1 MISLILIAL
10 ILCNNTSTHMSLHW
24 DTLSWFRVIQS
35 LILFINP
42 ASLVKKQKYKL
53 NSRWFDLTWTR
64 THYLQDSR
72 WACYLL
78 HHLTWPGLEPTIY
91 KTQGEHA
98 IHYITW
104 PDLDS
109 NPLSTRLQGE
119 HAIHYITWPNL
130 DSNPLSTGLQGE
142 HAIHHLT
149 WTLTHYLQDSRWA
162 CYSLHHLTWPG
173 LEPTI
178 YKTQGEH
185 AIHYITWPDL
195 TWTLTHYLQDWRWA
209 CYPLHHQCR

>member
-1 MISLILIAL
+1 
-10 ILCNNTSTHMSLHW
+10 MSLHW

-72 WACYLL
+72 WACYPL
-78 HHLTWPGLEPTIY
+78 HH
-91 KTQGEHA
+91 
-98 IHYITW
+98 
-104 PDLDS
+104 
-109 NPLSTRLQGE
+109 R
-119 HAIHYITWPNL
+119 
-130 DSNPLSTGLQGE
+130 
-142 HAIHHLT
+142 
-149 WTLTHYLQDSRWA
+149 
-162 CYSLHHLTWPG
+162 

-195 TWTLTHYLQDWRWA
+195 TWTRTHYLQLKVSMLSITSPDLTWTRTHYLQDFKVSMLSITSPTRTHYLQDFKVSMLSITSPPRTHYLQDSRWA

>member
-10 ILCNNTSTHMSLHW
+10 ILWNNTSTHMSLHW

-72 WACYLL
+72 WACYPL
-78 HHLTWPGLEPTIY
+78 HHRLEPTIYKTSMWACYPLHHRLEPTIY

-98 IHYITW
+98 IHYITNA
-104 PDLDS
+104 D
-109 NPLSTRLQGE
+109 NNV
-119 HAIHYITWPNL
+119 AIIFAQSH
-130 DSNPLSTGLQGE
+130 G
-142 HAIHHLT
+142 
-149 WTLTHYLQDSRWA
+149 HYLRNK
-162 CYSLHHLTWPG
+162 YSIQFKGDLILF
-173 LEPTI
+173 I
-178 YKTQGEH
+178 YKNWERE
-185 AIHYITWPDL
+185 IT
-195 TWTLTHYLQDWRWA
+195 
-209 CYPLHHQCR
+209 CRYFSLNISGWLG

>member
-1 MISLILIAL
+1 
-10 ILCNNTSTHMSLHW
+10 MSLHS
-24 DTLSWFRVIQS
+24 DTSSWFRVIQS

-42 ASLVKKQKYKL
+42 VGLVKKQTYKL

-91 KTQGEHA
+91 KT
-98 IHYITW
+98 
-104 PDLDS
+104 
-109 NPLSTRLQGE
+109 
-119 HAIHYITWPNL
+119 
-130 DSNPLSTGLQGE
+130 
-142 HAIHHLT
+142 
-149 WTLTHYLQDSRWA
+149 SRWA
-162 CYSLHHLTWPG
+162 CYPLHHRLEPTIYKTSRWACYPLHHR

-185 AIHYITWPDL
+185 AIHYITNADNNVAIIFAQSHG
-195 TWTLTHYLQDWRWA
+195 HYLRNKYSIQFKGDLILFIYKNWEREIT
-209 CYPLHHQCR
+209 CRYFSLNISGWLG

>member
-72 WACYLL
+72 WACYPLHHLTWPDLDSNPLSTRLKVSMLSITSPDLTWTRTHYLQDSRWACYLL

-91 KTQGEHA
+91 KTQGEYA

-109 NPLSTRLQGE
+109 NPLSTRLKVSMLS
-119 HAIHYITWPNL
+119 ITSPMQIKWL
-130 DSNPLSTGLQGE
+130 L
-142 HAIHHLT
+142 
-149 WTLTHYLQDSRWA
+149 
-162 CYSLHHLTWPG
+162 
-173 LEPTI
+173 
-178 YKTQGEH
+178 
-185 AIHYITWPDL
+185 
-195 TWTLTHYLQDWRWA
+195 
-209 CYPLHHQCR
+209 